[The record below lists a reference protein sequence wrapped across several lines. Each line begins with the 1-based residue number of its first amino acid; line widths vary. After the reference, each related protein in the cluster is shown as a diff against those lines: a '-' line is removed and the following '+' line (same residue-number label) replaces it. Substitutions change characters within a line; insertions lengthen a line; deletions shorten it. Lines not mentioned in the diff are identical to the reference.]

1 MKKLLL
7 SIALFAGTFSASA
20 QLADGTTAPDW
31 TFTDLNGNSWN
42 LYSLTAAG
50 KTVFIDVSATWCGP
64 CWSYHNSGALEELY
78 AEHGPTG
85 TISQDVMVFYIEG
98 DATTT
103 LADLNGTGT
112 NTQGN
117 WVAGTPYPI
126 IDPGSATNAFN
137 NDYNIGYFPTV
148 YKVCTDNK
156 IYEVGTQNTA
166 GLVASINSCPFATDV
181 YASAG
186 PASLQCTTSFAPSFT
201 LKNNGQSTLT
211 SCSINY
217 EYDNNGSVLSLPW
230 TGSLAA
236 GASTLVSLPAGTF
249 AAGTH
254 TLEVI
259 TTSPNGGADNNN
271 TNNVQN
277 YSFTITTVGGVAM
290 PYSNAFTNATFPY
303 ANWIVTNVDN
313 GITWARATT
322 NGGALKYDCYNYSSA
337 GQEDEFII
345 EPIDM
350 TGGTNTSLNF
360 KVAHARYSA
369 NYTEALEVLVSSDCG
384 ATWTSEWSK
393 SGATLATAANTTSAF
408 TPTAAQWRSECV
420 DLSSYAGNNKVFVK
434 FVGTNEYGNN
444 VYVDDITISNVSCS
458 LGLGEEAVETFNV
471 FPNPATDVVNVTF
484 EAENAD
490 YTIAIVDLQGRV
502 MTSQELTS
510 LNGSQSIALP
520 VNNLAKGSY
529 IVTISSNGLST
540 SKNVVIK

>member
-7 SIALFAGTFSASA
+7 SIALFAGTFSATA

-156 IYEVGTQNTA
+156 IYEVGTQNTS

-259 TTSPNGGADNNN
+259 TTSPNGGTDNNN

-277 YSFTITTVGGVAM
+277 YSFSVTTVGGVAM

-420 DLSSYAGNNKVFVK
+420 DLSSYAGNSKVFVK

-510 LNGSQSIALP
+510 LNGSQSITLP

>member
-1 MKKLLL
+1 
-7 SIALFAGTFSASA
+7 
-20 QLADGTTAPDW
+20 
-31 TFTDLNGNSWN
+31 
-42 LYSLTAAG
+42 
-50 KTVFIDVSATWCGP
+50 
-64 CWSYHNSGALEELY
+64 
-78 AEHGPTG
+78 
-85 TISQDVMVFYIEG
+85 MVFYIEG

-137 NDYNIGYFPTV
+137 NDYNIGYYPTV

-186 PASLQCTTSFAPSFT
+186 PVSLQCTTSFAPSFT

-217 EYDNNGSVLSLPW
+217 EYDNNGNVLSLPW

-236 GASTLVSLPAGTF
+236 GATTLVSLPAGTF
-249 AAGTH
+249 AVGTH
-254 TLEVI
+254 TLEVV

-271 TNNVQN
+271 TNNIQN
-277 YSFTITTVGGVAM
+277 YSFSVTTVGGVAM

-303 ANWIVTNVDN
+303 ANWIVNNVDN
-313 GITWARATT
+313 GITWARAST
-322 NGGALKYDCYNYSSA
+322 NGGALKYDCYNYSSS

-345 EPIDM
+345 EPIDL

-360 KVAHARYSA
+360 KVAHARYNA

-393 SGATLATAANTTSAF
+393 SGAALATAPNTTSAF
-408 TPTAAQWRSECV
+408 TPTTAQWRAECV

-434 FVGTNEYGNN
+434 FVGTNSYGNN
-444 VYVDDITISNVSCS
+444 VYVDDITIANVVCS

-471 FPNPATDVVNVTF
+471 FPNPASNSISIQYPLDAKASVKIVDETGKEYLAKINS
-484 EAENAD
+484 ANAD
-490 YTIAIVDLQGRV
+490 DFSIDA
-502 MTSQELTS
+502 S
-510 LNGSQSIALP
+510 LLP
-520 VNNLAKGSY
+520 DGTYFVQIQDVKINKS
-529 IVTISSNGLST
+529 V
-540 SKNVVIK
+540 KFMVKR